1 MAPAIKTLVSLFI
14 LLTFEKDNIQIV
26 FLFEILNFKFC

>member
-1 MAPAIKTLVSLFI
+1 MVPAIKMLVSLFI